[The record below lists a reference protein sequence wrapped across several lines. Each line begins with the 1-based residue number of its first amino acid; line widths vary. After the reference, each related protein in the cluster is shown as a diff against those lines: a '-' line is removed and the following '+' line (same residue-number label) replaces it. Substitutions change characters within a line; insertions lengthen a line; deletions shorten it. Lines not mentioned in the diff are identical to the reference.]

1 MEKFDVIIIGGGI
14 NGVGMAQESALQGF
28 RTLLLEQDDLCSG
41 VSAWSGRLAHG
52 GLRYLEHFD
61 FALVR
66 ESLLER
72 ERLIKNAPHLA
83 KHVPWIMPVYKHN
96 KRGHSLDRKSTR
108 LNSSHT

>member
-1 MEKFDVIIIGGGI
+1 MENYDVIIIGGGV
-14 NGVGMAQESALQGF
+14 NGVGIALEASLHGY

-72 ERLIKNAPHLA
+72 E
-83 KHVPWIMPVYKHN
+83 
-96 KRGHSLDRKSTR
+96 D
-108 LNSSHT
+108 